1 MKRALLLGFF
11 LSFFGAALALAA
23 LKFPAL
29 TGRVVDEAHV
39 LKPAT
44 IEAIDQ
50 KLEAY
55 ENGTQTQFVVAT
67 LSSLQGD
74 DIADYG
80 YQLGRAWGIGQK
92 GKDNGVLLIVAP
104 NQKKVRIEVGYGHE
118 GTLTDALSSQIINQ
132 TILPRFKQ
140 GDIDGGVAAGVDAII
155 ATLGGEAQAAPAAT
169 NGDGEI
175 SNTEVIII
183 LILVVIF
190 CVRYPMLAWF
200 IFSTSSSGSY
210 RGGGGSGWSSGG
222 GFSGGGGSFGG
233 GGASGSW

>member
-11 LSFFGAALALAA
+11 LTFFCATLALAA
-23 LKFPAL
+23 LKFPPL

-39 LKPAT
+39 LKPET
-44 IEAIDQ
+44 IEALDR
-50 KLEAY
+50 KLQAY

-118 GTLTDALSSQIINQ
+118 GTLTDALSSQIINR
-132 TILPRFKQ
+132 TILPLFKQ
-140 GDIDGGVAAGVDAII
+140 GDIDGGVTAGVDAII
-155 ATLGGEAQAAPAAT
+155 AALGGQSEAAPTAT

-210 RGGGGSGWSSGG
+210 RGGGGSGWSG

>member
-1 MKRALLLGFF
+1 MKRALLLGFILVF
-11 LSFFGAALALAA
+11 SCATLALAA

-29 TGRVVDEAHV
+29 SGRVVDDAHV
-39 LKPAT
+39 LSAAT
-44 IEAIDQ
+44 VEALDH

-55 ENGTQTQFVVAT
+55 ENGTKTQLVVAT

-104 NQKKVRIEVGYGHE
+104 NEKKVRIEVGYGHE
-118 GTLTDALSSQIINQ
+118 GTLTDVLSEQIIS
-132 TILPRFKQ
+132 TIILPPFKT
-140 GDIDGGVAAGVDAII
+140 GDFDGGVTAGVDAII
-155 ATLGGEAQAAPAAT
+155 GVLGGKSLAAPPS
-169 NGDGEI
+169 DGQI
-175 SNTEVIII
+175 SNTTVIII
-183 LILVVIF
+183 LILVVVF
-190 CVRYPMLAWF
+190 CIRYPTLAWF
-200 IFSTSSSGSY
+200 LFSTTSSGSY
-210 RGGGGSGWSSGG
+210 RGGGGGGWSSGG